1 MSDPAS
7 TRQDEIL
14 DRTIELLREAGLAG
28 LTMKKVAE
36 RVGFTEPAIY
46 RHFPNK
52 QALLAG
58 VAGRLSR
65 LFLGPVRAI
74 AEETDKPPLDRIE
87 RIVAHHV
94 GLIVDTDGIPILLL
108 AEATASGEG
117 ELARKMSE
125 IAGTYLEIVGRLAAQ
140 ISRPPGSPPTEV
152 AVLPV
157 LGLAAAVALERR
169 MLSERRLNRETALEL
184 ARYVVRQL
192 LGPET
197 LTPHPSPAF
206 GRPAALPS
214 SRERGSRKR
223 RAEPKP

>member
-1 MSDPAS
+1 MGDPS
-7 TRQDEIL
+7 SRQDEIL

-52 QALLAG
+52 QALLVG
-58 VAGRLSR
+58 VASRLSR

-87 RIVAHHV
+87 RIVAHHI
-94 GLIVDTDGIPILLL
+94 GLIVDLDGIPILLL

-117 ELARKMSE
+117 ELARKMAD
-125 IAGTYLEIVGRLAAQ
+125 IAGTYLEIVGRLAAEVP
-140 ISRPPGSPPTEV
+140 RPPGSPPVEI

-169 MLSERRLNRETALEL
+169 LMSERRLTRETALEL
-184 ARYVVRQL
+184 ARYVVRRL
-192 LGPET
+192 LGPEE
-197 LTPHPSPAF
+197 A
-206 GRPAALPS
+206 R
-214 SRERGSRKR
+214 
-223 RAEPKP
+223 

>member
-1 MSDPAS
+1 MD
-7 TRQDEIL
+7 RQDEIL

-52 QALLAG
+52 QALLVG
-58 VAGRLSR
+58 VAGRLSK

-74 AEETDKPPLDRIE
+74 SEETDTPPLDRIE

-94 GLIVDTDGIPILLL
+94 GLIMDLDGIPILLL
-108 AEATASGEG
+108 AEATAAGDG
-117 ELARKMSE
+117 ELGRKMGE
-125 IAGTYLEIVGRLAAQ
+125 IAGTYLEIVGRLAAE
-140 ISRPPGSPPTEV
+140 IPRPSGSPPAEI

-169 MLSERRLNRETALEL
+169 LLSERRLTRKKALEL
-184 ARYVVRQL
+184 ARYVVRRL
-192 LGPET
+192 LGPEEV
-197 LTPHPSPAF
+197 A
-206 GRPAALPS
+206 
-214 SRERGSRKR
+214 
-223 RAEPKP
+223 

>member
-14 DRTIELLREAGLAG
+14 DRAIELLREAGLAG
-28 LTMKKVAE
+28 LTMKKVAD

-52 QALLAG
+52 QALLVG

-74 AEETDKPPLDRIE
+74 AEETDKPSLDRIE
-87 RIVAHHV
+87 RIVAHHI
-94 GLIVDTDGIPILLL
+94 GLIVDFDGIPILLL
-108 AEATASGEG
+108 AEATADREG
-117 ELARKMSE
+117 ALGKKMAE
-125 IAGTYLEIVGRLAAQ
+125 IAGTYLEIVGRLAAE
-140 ISRPPGSPPTEV
+140 IPRPPGSLPVDV

-169 MLSERRLNRETALEL
+169 MLSERRLTREQALEL
-184 ARYVVRQL
+184 AGYVVRRL
-192 LGPET
+192 LGPEEG
-197 LTPHPSPAF
+197 A
-206 GRPAALPS
+206 
-214 SRERGSRKR
+214 
-223 RAEPKP
+223 

>member
-1 MSDPAS
+1 MSAPDPAPS
-7 TRQDEIL
+7 RQDEIL

-52 QALLAG
+52 QELLVG
-58 VAGRLSR
+58 VAGRLSK
-65 LFLGPVRAI
+65 LFLGPVRSI
-74 AEETDKPPLDRIE
+74 AEETDTPPLDRIE
-87 RIVAHHV
+87 RIVAHHI
-94 GLIVDTDGIPILLL
+94 GLIMDLDGIPILLL

-117 ELARKMSE
+117 ALGRKMAE
-125 IAGTYLEIVGRLAAQ
+125 IAGTYLEIVGRLAGE
-140 ISRPPGSPPTEV
+140 IPRPPGSPPADI

-169 MLSERRLNRETALEL
+169 LMSERRLTRDKALEL
-184 ARYVVRQL
+184 TRYVVRRL

-197 LTPHPSPAF
+197 LTP
-206 GRPAALPS
+206 RV
-214 SRERGSRKR
+214 ET
-223 RAEPKP
+223 KP

>member
-1 MSDPAS
+1 MTIPDPAPS
-7 TRQDEIL
+7 RQDEIL
-14 DRTIELLREAGLAG
+14 DRTIELLRESGLAG

-52 QALLAG
+52 QALLVG

-65 LFLGPVRAI
+65 LFLDPVRAI
-74 AEETDKPPLDRIE
+74 AEETDTPPLDRIE

-94 GLIVDTDGIPILLL
+94 GLIVDLDGIPILLI

-117 ELARKMSE
+117 ALARKMAE
-125 IAGTYLEIVGRLAAQ
+125 IAGTYLEIVGRLAGE
-140 ISRPPGSPPTEV
+140 IPRPPGCPPADV

-169 MLSERRLNRETALEL
+169 LMSERRLTRESALEL
-184 ARYVVRQL
+184 TRYVVRRL
-192 LGPET
+192 LGTEE
-197 LTPHPSPAF
+197 A
-206 GRPAALPS
+206 R
-214 SRERGSRKR
+214 
-223 RAEPKP
+223 

>member
-1 MSDPAS
+1 VD
-7 TRQDEIL
+7 RQDEIL

-52 QALLAG
+52 QALLVG
-58 VAGRLSR
+58 VAGRLSK

-74 AEETDKPPLDRIE
+74 SEETDTPPLDRIE

-94 GLIVDTDGIPILLL
+94 GLIMDLDGIPILLL
-108 AEATASGEG
+108 AEATATEG
-117 ELARKMSE
+117 ALGRKMAE
-125 IAGTYLEIVGRLAAQ
+125 IAGTYLEIVGRLAAE
-140 ISRPPGSPPTEV
+140 IPRPPGSPPADI

-169 MLSERRLNRETALEL
+169 MLSEQRLTRDKALEL
-184 ARYVVRQL
+184 TRYVVRRL
-192 LGPET
+192 LGPEA
-197 LTPHPSPAF
+197 LTPQPPLPS
-206 GRPAALPS
+206 ALPGP
-214 SRERGSRKR
+214 RERGSRKHSS
-223 RAEPKP
+223 EEKP

>member
-1 MSDPAS
+1 MD
-7 TRQDEIL
+7 RQDEIL

-52 QALLAG
+52 QALLVG
-58 VAGRLSR
+58 VAGRLSQ

-74 AEETDKPPLDRIE
+74 SEEMDTPPLDRIE

-94 GLIVDTDGIPILLL
+94 GLIMDLDGIPILLL
-108 AEATASGEG
+108 AEATATEG
-117 ELARKMSE
+117 ALGQKMAE
-125 IAGTYLEIVGRLAAQ
+125 IAGTYLEIVGRLAAE
-140 ISRPPGSPPTEV
+140 IPRPPGSPPAEI

-169 MLSERRLNRETALEL
+169 MLSGQRLTRDMALEL
-184 ARYVVRQL
+184 TRYVVRRL
-192 LGPET
+192 LGPEEG
-197 LTPHPSPAF
+197 A
-206 GRPAALPS
+206 
-214 SRERGSRKR
+214 
-223 RAEPKP
+223 

>member
-1 MSDPAS
+1 MSEDPAPS
-7 TRQDEIL
+7 RQDEIL

-58 VAGRLSR
+58 VAGRLSK

-74 AEETDKPPLDRIE
+74 AKEVDAPPLDRIE
-87 RIVAHHV
+87 RIVAHHI
-94 GLIVDTDGIPILLL
+94 GLIMDFDGIPILLI
-108 AEATASGEG
+108 AEATASKEG
-117 ELARKMSE
+117 ELGRKMAE
-125 IAGTYLEIVGRLAAQ
+125 IAGTYLEIVGRLAGE
-140 ISRPPGSPPTEV
+140 IPRPPGSPPADV

-169 MLSERRLNRETALEL
+169 LMSERRLTRETALDL
-184 ARYVVRQL
+184 ARYVVRRL

-197 LTPHPSPAF
+197 LTPQPPLPPA
-206 GRPAALPS
+206 PPNP
-214 SRERGSRKR
+214 RERGSRKR
-223 RAEPKP
+223 RSEEKP

>member
-1 MSDPAS
+1 MSEDSLTSSAAS
-7 TRQDEIL
+7 RQDEIL
-14 DRTIELLREAGLAG
+14 DRTIELLRESGLAG

-58 VAGRLSR
+58 VASRMSR

-74 AEETDKPPLDRIE
+74 AEEEDAPPLDRIE
-87 RIVAHHV
+87 RIVAHHI
-94 GLIVDTDGIPILLL
+94 GLIVDLDGIPVLLL

-117 ELARKMSE
+117 VLARKMSE
-125 IAGTYLEIVGRLAAQ
+125 IAGTYLEIVGGLAARLTRPAGCPPPQ
-140 ISRPPGSPPTEV
+140 I

-169 MLSERRLNRETALEL
+169 LMSERRLTRETALEL
-184 ARYVVRQL
+184 ARYVVRRL
-192 LGPET
+192 LGTEE
-197 LTPHPSPAF
+197 
-206 GRPAALPS
+206 G
-214 SRERGSRKR
+214 K
-223 RAEPKP
+223 

>member
-1 MSDPAS
+1 MSSPDPS
-7 TRQDEIL
+7 SRQDEIL
-14 DRTIELLREAGLAG
+14 DRTIDLLREAGLAG

-87 RIVAHHV
+87 RIVGHHI
-94 GLIVDTDGIPILLL
+94 GLIVDLDGIPILLL
-108 AEATASGEG
+108 AEATAAQEG
-117 ELARKMSE
+117 ALGQKMAE
-125 IAGTYLEIVGRLAAQ
+125 IAGTYLEIVERLARE
-140 ISRPPGSPPTEV
+140 IPRPPGSPPADV

-169 MLSERRLNRETALEL
+169 MLSERRLTREKALEL
-184 ARYVVRQL
+184 ARYVVRRL
-192 LGPET
+192 LGPEEG
-197 LTPHPSPAF
+197 A
-206 GRPAALPS
+206 
-214 SRERGSRKR
+214 
-223 RAEPKP
+223 